1 MSDEEPKSAWEIAL
15 EKLKAQDQSDIIPL
29 TTEQKAQIAEIRSR
43 FRAKVAEVELRHQS
57 RRKEAETRGA
67 TDEIEKI
74 EQQLIR
80 EKERLAAEEEALAR
94 KVRERRE

>member
-15 EKLKAQDQSDIIPL
+15 EKLKAQDQSEIIPL

-57 RRKEAETRGA
+57 RREAAMTRGA
-67 TDEIEKI
+67 ADEIEKI
-74 EQQLIR
+74 EQQLMR
-80 EKERLAAEEEALAR
+80 EKERLASEEEALAK
-94 KVRERRE
+94 KVREQRE